1 MMGRF
6 LQEENESVFSS
17 RSASPS
23 IFDIHDK
30 QNTDQNGLQ
39 IKKESIEQGSV
50 ISNNQLNGNN
60 TLQSQGYGTASMS
73 ISPGNHQKQSWRT
86 SPNTIAI
93 GTTN

>member
-39 IKKESIEQGSV
+39 IKKESTEQDNV
-50 ISNNQLNGNN
+50 ILNNQLNGSN
-60 TLQSQGYGTASMS
+60 TLQPQGYGTDSMS

-86 SPNTIAI
+86 SPNTVAI